1 MMQGERST
9 SPSPTWINFMFPTSA
24 IFMKLIIMRI
34 PMFEAVETDVAM
46 FQPLQRKLLIDPEM
60 VCAVR
65 VSLPYIKLCFHI

>member
-1 MMQGERST
+1 
-9 SPSPTWINFMFPTSA
+9 
-24 IFMKLIIMRI
+24 
-34 PMFEAVETDVAM
+34 MFEAVETDVAM

>member
-46 FQPLQRKLLIDPEM
+46 F
-60 VCAVR
+60 
-65 VSLPYIKLCFHI
+65 